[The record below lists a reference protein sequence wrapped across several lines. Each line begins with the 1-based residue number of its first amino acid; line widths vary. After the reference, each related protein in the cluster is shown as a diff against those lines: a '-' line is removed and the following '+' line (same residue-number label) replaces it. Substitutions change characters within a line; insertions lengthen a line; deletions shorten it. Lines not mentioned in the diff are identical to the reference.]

1 MQELFSASYAI
12 CFFFVFFLFFSPFL
26 FIESSESTNP
36 KLEIKTRRF
45 KFTHC
50 YVLVFKLP
58 SVELKVLECQS
69 WTLKRRETDN
79 TELKIQIWMIIVKL
93 KIDAWK
99 EIQDSNSIPDKLFE
113 LSSKPI
119 IKNQTQNQRYDY
131 RNLFKLDSKWVEQNF
146 IQESN

>member
-1 MQELFSASYAI
+1 
-12 CFFFVFFLFFSPFL
+12 
-26 FIESSESTNP
+26 
-36 KLEIKTRRF
+36 
-45 KFTHC
+45 
-50 YVLVFKLP
+50 
-58 SVELKVLECQS
+58 
-69 WTLKRRETDN
+69 
-79 TELKIQIWMIIVKL
+79 MIIVKL